1 VLAASPARA
10 AGRSSASSRTLAPDP
25 ATGPPYWLPVTS
37 MHTPRA
43 GFAAVEGRDGRIYA
57 IGGGDSR
64 GGGLASVEVYTPL
77 ANTWQAVA
85 PLIAQGYES
94 LAAASGPDGRIYAI
108 AGQNG
113 SEPLTS
119 MEAYLPERNRWI
131 SVPSAPSQYVFGSAV
146 RGPDGRIYLV
156 GGGAYDTSRRRWTPV
171 SAIPTTRDKFGAAIG
186 LDGRIYVVGGYVDY
200 TGTLA
205 AVEAYNVSTGRWV
218 TLRSL
223 PEPRQDLG
231 VAAGPDGRIYALGG
245 ATASGSVHFRNP
257 SMSVVDAYD
266 PHSDEWQAVAPLRT
280 PRTALAAVQGA
291 DGRIYALGGVGPHG
305 SGSAASDEVGLATVE
320 AYGPLIHVLPSD
332 VALGSSAVLTGT
344 NFAASATVTVTWG
357 STPGG
362 RPVATGRTN
371 RAGAL
376 LHPLRFHVPAG
387 VAPGRYVVRA
397 MDDRSRYPVIAPL
410 AVGVPASFGLPPTP
424 LPLPTATATAVPSP
438 TPSPQT
444 RYVAPLGHDAPDCT
458 RVAAPCR
465 TIGYAVGQAVA
476 GDTIQIAA
484 GLYRERVTLTTG
496 LRLVGAGAGAT
507 VLDGGGRGA
516 VLTTAPAWPV
526 TLSGVTL
533 RNGSDRGAATFG
545 GGIANNGGILTVT
558 ASLITANHAF
568 NGGGIFN
575 GDGTLT
581 VIDSTIS
588 ANSAVSFGGGIVN
601 LLGRVTV
608 RDSTIRD
615 NSTEGDGGGIATS
628 TGVGVSVLAST
639 ISGNSARQ
647 GGGIANLMPSTLA
660 VAAST
665 ISANHASVAG
675 GGIANTNPQG
685 PQTVTG
691 TILAGNTA
699 GVAASDCAGTLTS
712 GGYNLLGTSGGCAW
726 RRSGHATDRIGTPAA
741 PLDPLLGPL
750 QDNGGPTAT
759 QAVQPGSPALD
770 AIPVGSRACPG
781 GRCRPARRGSALP
794 GGRRLRH
801 RGLRVC
807 ALTLPAPRLQA

>member
-1 VLAASPARA
+1 MSATRAQHAPHPRRAQFSALIVVSLLVSAGLPFLPQQAGSSAATAGRSLPRQGHPGAVLAASPSRA
-10 AGRSSASSRTLAPDP
+10 AGRSAAPGGTPAPDL

-64 GGGLASVEVYTPL
+64 GGGLASVEAYTPL

-156 GGGAYDTSRRRWTPV
+156 GGGAYDTSRRRWTTMP
-171 SAIPTTRDKFGAAIG
+171 AIPTTRDKFGAAIG

-218 TLRSL
+218 TLHSL

-245 ATASGSVHFRNP
+245 TTASDSVHYSNP

-280 PRTALAAVQGA
+280 ERAGFATVRGA
-291 DGRIYALGGVGPHG
+291 DGRIYALGGVRPN
-305 SGSAASDEVGLATVE
+305 AVGTYPESVEFSSVE
-320 AYGPLIHVLPSD
+320 AYGPLIGLSPLS
-332 VALGSSAVLTGT
+332 VARGATVVLTGT
-344 NFAASATVTVTWG
+344 NFAASATVTITWG

-362 RPVATGRTN
+362 RPVAAGRTN

-376 LHPLRFHVPAG
+376 PHPLRFRVPAG
-387 VAPGRYVVRA
+387 VAPGRYAVRA
-397 MDDRSRYPVIAPL
+397 MDDRSRYPVTASL
-410 AVGVPASFGLPPTP
+410 AVGVPASFGLLPTP

-444 RYVAPLGHDAPDCT
+444 RYVAPLGHDEPDCT

-465 TIGYAVGQAVA
+465 MIGYAVGQAVA

-484 GLYRERVTLTTG
+484 GLYRERVTLPTG
-496 LRLVGAGAGAT
+496 LRLIGAGAGAT

-516 VLTTAPAWPV
+516 VLTTAPAWPA

-558 ASLITANHAF
+558 ASLITANHAT

-601 LLGRVTV
+601 RL
-608 RDSTIRD
+608 
-615 NSTEGDGGGIATS
+615 
-628 TGVGVSVLAST
+628 
-639 ISGNSARQ
+639 
-647 GGGIANLMPSTLA
+647 
-660 VAAST
+660 VAE
-665 ISANHASVAG
+665 
-675 GGIANTNPQG
+675 
-685 PQTVTG
+685 
-691 TILAGNTA
+691 
-699 GVAASDCAGTLTS
+699 
-712 GGYNLLGTSGGCAW
+712 
-726 RRSGHATDRIGTPAA
+726 
-741 PLDPLLGPL
+741 
-750 QDNGGPTAT
+750 
-759 QAVQPGSPALD
+759 
-770 AIPVGSRACPG
+770 
-781 GRCRPARRGSALP
+781 
-794 GGRRLRH
+794 
-801 RGLRVC
+801 
-807 ALTLPAPRLQA
+807 